1 MPFRFAVHMLEI
13 HVPSLLSY
21 DTQISSTYDSL
32 SDRIKDVYVLSQVQ
46 SFKHRFVFHVIV

>member
-32 SDRIKDVYVLSQVQ
+32 SDRIINVYVLSQVQ